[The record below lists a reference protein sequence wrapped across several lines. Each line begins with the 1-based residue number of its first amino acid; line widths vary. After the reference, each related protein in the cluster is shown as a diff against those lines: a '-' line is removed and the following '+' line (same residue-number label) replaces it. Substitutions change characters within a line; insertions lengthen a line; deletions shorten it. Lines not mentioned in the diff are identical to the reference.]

1 MADTEQPGA
10 VTPAEAVDRQIASD
24 PAVRLDESK
33 PTDPDAGDGVAASAP
48 ASPPA
53 AVAKPGPAPRKIAK
67 PAPKPAATNA
77 GKPPARKLE
86 TAPKAAPRTTIKPT
100 PKPAPKPAPTST
112 PTGGSAPATAII
124 APTAA
129 IIAQIKDIPM
139 DVSNSIKEAFT
150 KTSAAATEY
159 GEFAKGNVEA
169 FVESGKILA
178 AGLQELSNSFVAE
191 GKAAFDTATADVKA
205 LSGVK
210 SPADFFK
217 LQTEFVRRNFDTAV
231 AYSTRTGE
239 AMVKLT
245 SDAFA
250 PLSGRV
256 SLAVEKVKTA
266 A

>member
-1 MADTEQPGA
+1 MADAEQPDA

-33 PTDPDAGDGVAASAP
+33 PTDPDAGEDVAAPAP

-77 GKPPARKLE
+77 GKPRARKLE
-86 TAPKAAPRTTIKPT
+86 TAPKAAPRTTIKST
-100 PKPAPKPAPTST
+100 PKPAPKRAPTST
-112 PTGGSAPATAII
+112 PTGGSAPAT
-124 APTAA
+124 A

-178 AGLQELSNSFVAE
+178 AGLQELGNSFVAE

-217 LQTEFVRRNFDTAV
+217 LQTELVRRNFDTAV